1 MYLNTLILQVT
12 HTHTWYII
20 IFLLNSA
27 GQPSP
32 TNNRS
37 DRSMHGW
44 QRRHAPPLYNSTKSP
59 PPIKIKKG
67 NRKLFF
73 LQVRPHQTLTSLCR
87 HPLGDP
93 LHRPSE
99 AYHLQPA
106 RLLCPTSNL
115 LRYTWE
121 LAETHLPPPR
131 ILFLAVLD
139 CLLVLCLF
147 SCDLTGKEG
156 DIVGFVRVEG
166 ERVEG
171 VLEVGGERSREGVD
185 ERRKGRREG
194 YRRVGE

>member
-1 MYLNTLILQVT
+1 MLRLYITLQ
-12 HTHTWYII
+12 
-20 IFLLNSA
+20 S
-27 GQPSP
+27 Q
-32 TNNRS
+32 
-37 DRSMHGW
+37 
-44 QRRHAPPLYNSTKSP
+44 P
-59 PPIKIKKG
+59 PPIKIKKEKE
-67 NRKLFF
+67 NFFF

-99 AYHLQPA
+99 TYHLQPA

-115 LRYTWE
+115 LWYTWE

-147 SCDLTGKEG
+147 SCDLTGEES

-194 YRRVGE
+194 HRRVGE

>member
-1 MYLNTLILQVT
+1 MRDNPLPRIIGLIAACMDGRGAMLRLYITLQN
-12 HTHTWYII
+12 H
-20 IFLLNSA
+20 
-27 GQPSP
+27 PSYK
-32 TNNRS
+32 NQKEKR
-37 DRSMHGW
+37 
-44 QRRHAPPLYNSTKSP
+44 
-59 PPIKIKKG
+59 I
-67 NRKLFF
+67 FF

-99 AYHLQPA
+99 TYHLQPA

-115 LRYTWE
+115 LWYTWE

-131 ILFLAVLD
+131 ILLLAVLD

-147 SCDLTGKEG
+147 SGDLTGEEG

-171 VLEVGGERSREGVD
+171 VLEVGGE
-185 ERRKGRREG
+185 
-194 YRRVGE
+194 